1 MIRSCDTDK
10 PKWKVAKVLWHR
22 QVQVQS
28 SQRVELATP
37 NKVNWNSWAL
47 YCNLFYLHCARNDWR
62 SNTLRMISIEAC
74 LVSIRRFYNRLRHFG
89 NTWSVLF
96 VRCKDVLIIL
106 IWLLFLFLHLQMLL
120 YAFFAIFELVTFDV
134 IYLKSVRVK
143 HIDCLSLV
151 VPLFVNYRD
160 LGVDFL
166 KLAQLL
172 IDDYV

>member
-1 MIRSCDTDK
+1 
-10 PKWKVAKVLWHR
+10 
-22 QVQVQS
+22 
-28 SQRVELATP
+28 
-37 NKVNWNSWAL
+37 
-47 YCNLFYLHCARNDWR
+47 
-62 SNTLRMISIEAC
+62 
-74 LVSIRRFYNRLRHFG
+74 
-89 NTWSVLF
+89 
-96 VRCKDVLIIL
+96 
-106 IWLLFLFLHLQMLL
+106 MLL

-172 IDDYV
+172 IDDYVESNPGPTKSDCKSLCERPKKIKVFKETPKKFDFSENSMLMWLVIQIYKMSFLIQYSLS